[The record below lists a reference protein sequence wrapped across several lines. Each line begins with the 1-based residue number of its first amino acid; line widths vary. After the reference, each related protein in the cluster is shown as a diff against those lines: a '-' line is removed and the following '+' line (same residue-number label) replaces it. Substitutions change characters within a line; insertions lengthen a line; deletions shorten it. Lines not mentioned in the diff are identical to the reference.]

1 MKAFRFAAF
10 LMIIGV
16 FVIGCAGSQSTQQP
30 QQEETTSQWINL
42 FNGENL
48 DGWTMAGPGSFE
60 VQEDQSMV
68 TQGGMGLLYYS
79 DRAFKDFVLE
89 FDWKAA
95 TDSANSGVFLRF
107 PKKTDDPWYA
117 VENGYEIQIDGS
129 SDVDPIN
136 STGAV
141 YDISAPFRN
150 AANSVG
156 EWNHYRIKVTGQ
168 RYEIFLNGEKVNDF
182 FGDRGRQGYIGFQN
196 HDPNSKVWFR
206 NVRVKPLPDTGAPER
221 LADLFDAPAGAEP
234 IQVLMVTATN
244 GFRHGPA
251 IEEAKSVMK
260 ELEETTEFRFDITE
274 DLSALNEEN
283 LEKYD
288 LLFFNNSTL
297 RLESA
302 LEEQESDATS
312 EVWELSLETGQGAMD
327 GELVLDEAG
336 DGGTISFDTNSGTS
350 ELQDVERDGSTLS
363 FTFDGG
369 EYGEIPGEITI
380 NGDQLEGNLSVEGN
394 EMTLT
399 GSRADAPASAASESG
414 LSEAQL
420 QAVLD
425 FVRSGKGFVGAHA
438 AADALYESEEYR
450 ELLGGGLF
458 EAHPWTQPV
467 GIKVEDENN
476 PAVSHFGDEFYIRD
490 EIYVLDENPRWN
502 SDVMASLDM
511 NSVGVIQ
518 GPADAT
524 RNDYPIAWMR
534 TYGDGKV
541 FYTKLGHFPDVWR
554 TPGFL
559 AHLLKGMRATA
570 ERIEADF
577 LGHRVKEVIAE
588 DVWPDDIAVDEQG
601 NVWIAE
607 LRGELHRYDSETG
620 ETSQIALIPTTNP
633 AKIEH
638 GLYGV
643 EVDPNFYEGEPYVYV
658 YYAERNTFINTLAR
672 FTYRNGELDMDSKEV
687 LLRVPTEPQCCH
699 QAGDLEWGPEGKLF
713 ISTGDT
719 GMSETRPTWE
729 LTEEEIQDFMDRYDL
744 EDYHWSRLVDSERT
758 SQNLQ
763 DLRGKVLRINK
774 DGSIP
779 KDNPFYG
786 EPGARWEVYAYGFRN
801 PYRLK
806 VDQKTG
812 DVHVGVVGPDAAF
825 DYDEYNIVTEGGQ
838 NFGWP
843 RGLGRLFHNEWTADQ
858 IPNHVPSAWEYTYKT
873 GGRSATAG
881 PIYRHSGPG
890 GFPEIFQGKVFLY
903 DWARRWI
910 KWADVETHAFT
921 NDTTSS
927 VKAWDYQVSIPTK
940 RYVDIKTFDVLTDT
954 APISIEVGPDGAIYV
969 AEFAGFWDE
978 APAARVTR
986 YRWVEG
992 DEESQAGTA
1001 SNVTSPGEGIS
1012 EAE

>member
-10 LMIIGV
+10 ITMIGV
-16 FVIGCAGSQSTQQP
+16 FVVGCAGSQSTQQP
-30 QQEETTSQWINL
+30 RQEENTSQWINL
-42 FNGENL
+42 FNGDNL

-60 VQEDQSMV
+60 VQEDQSML

-79 DRAFKDFVLE
+79 DRAFEDFVLE

-107 PKKTDDPWYA
+107 PEKTDDPWYA

-129 SDVDPIN
+129 SDVDPVN

-150 AANSVG
+150 TASPAG

-168 RYEIFLNGEKVNDF
+168 RYEIFINGEKVNDF

-196 HDPNSKVWFR
+196 HDPDSKVRFR

-221 LADLFDAPAGAEP
+221 LADLFDAPAGADP

-251 IEEAKSVMK
+251 IEAAKSVMK
-260 ELEETTEFRFDITE
+260 ELEETTEFQFDITE
-274 DLSALNEEN
+274 DLSALNAEN

-288 LLFFNNSTL
+288 LLFFNNATL
-297 RLESA
+297 RMESA
-302 LEEQESDATS
+302 LEEQAANTTG
-312 EVWELSLETGQGAMD
+312 EVWSLSLETEQGAMN
-327 GELVLDEAG
+327 GELVLGEAG
-336 DGGTISFDTNSGTS
+336 EEGTISFEANSGTS
-350 ELQDVERDGSTLS
+350 ELQNVEREGSTLS

-369 EYGEIPGEITI
+369 QYGEIPGEITLE
-380 NGDQLEGNLSVEGN
+380 GDQLEGDLTVEGN

-399 GSRADAPASAASESG
+399 GSRNEASASTASESG
-414 LSEAQL
+414 LSEDQL
-420 QAVLD
+420 QAVLN
-425 FVRSGKGFVGAHA
+425 FVRDGKGFIGTHA

-458 EAHPWTQPV
+458 EAHPWTQSV
-467 GIKVEDENN
+467 GIKVEDEGN
-476 PAVSHFGDEFYIRD
+476 PAVSHFDDTFYIRD

-524 RNDYPIAWMR
+524 RNDYPVAWMR

-554 TPGFL
+554 TPGYL
-559 AHLLKGMRATA
+559 THLLQGMRATA
-570 ERIEADF
+570 GRVQADF
-577 LGHRVKEVIAE
+577 SGHRVKEVIAE
-588 DVWPDDIAVDEQG
+588 GVWPDDIAVDEQG
-601 NVWIAE
+601 DVWIAE
-607 LRGELHRYDSETG
+607 LRGKVHHYDSETG
-620 ETSQIALIPTTNP
+620 ETNQIAIIPTTDP
-633 AKIEH
+633 TKIEH
-638 GLYGV
+638 GLYGI
-643 EVDPNFYEGEPYVYV
+643 EVDPNFYEGEPYVYAF
-658 YYAERNTFINTLAR
+658 YAERNTFINTLAR
-672 FTYRNGELDMDSKEV
+672 FTYRDGELDLSSKEV

-744 EDYHWSRLVDSERT
+744 KDYHWSRLVDSERS

-801 PYRLK
+801 PYRIK
-806 VDQKTG
+806 VDPKTG
-812 DVHVGVVGPDAAF
+812 DVHVGVVGPDAAY

-843 RGLGRLFHNEWTADQ
+843 RGLGRLFFNEWTADQ
-858 IPNHVPSAWEYTYKT
+858 IPDHVPSAWEYTYQT
-873 GGRSATAG
+873 GGRSASAG

-890 GFPEIFQGKVFLY
+890 GFPEIFQGKVFIY

-910 KWADVETHAFT
+910 KWADVETLAFT

-927 VKAWDYQVSIPTK
+927 VKAWDYQVSIPTN

-954 APISIEVGPDGAIYV
+954 TPISMELGPDGAIYV
-969 AEFAGFWDE
+969 AEFTGFWGP
-978 APAARVTR
+978 APGARVTR
-986 YRWVEG
+986 YRWVED
-992 DEESQAGTA
+992 DEAQAGTA
-1001 SNVTSPGEGIS
+1001 SRATPSTEGVS
-1012 EAE
+1012 EAK